1 MLPRAALRRTL
12 NPRHIAHRSPSTP
25 LRLRAPPAARPFS
38 WTPWRSP
45 DVQSAV
51 PAPIPDSSIAEA
63 QTAAVTPLSST
74 IPPLPPSDIPG
85 ELSQTAPIPP
95 TDLSALAPADSV
107 SQVPQTLENLILH
120 SGKSLPDVLSSE
132 EAVHASMKVSDLSLM
147 GYEHGII
154 SPMGWFT
161 DGLVALHTSIGLPW
175 WGAIAVTTVAIRLA
189 LSPLIISN
197 QKHSTRLAAV
207 NPQMQELMAQ
217 IQSASKSGDTHM
229 QALVSQRMQELMKT
243 HKVNPFKP
251 LLLPLIQLPIFL
263 TFFSIVRGLTALP
276 IPQFKEGGFGWIMD
290 LTASDP
296 YYILPLTSLAF
307 TNLVFVLGADGV
319 STAAKSG
326 ATPERTAHIRNF
338 VQMSTVISFPF
349 IMHFPAA
356 LLCYWTFSTGFTL
369 LQSLALRQNIVRKL
383 LGLPINPV
391 ETLESGAVPFK
402 SPSYLDTLKAAKGF
416 VTEKMDAARDQA
428 LEQAE
433 EKKMAQKRV
442 ANRRHQTDFVE
453 KIQEATV
460 ERELPVAPRKVGG
473 REAEKQRRIEEARRR
488 RSRG

>member
-1 MLPRAALRRTL
+1 MLQRAALRRPLGTRRPA
-12 NPRHIAHRSPSTP
+12 PRP
-25 LRLRAPPAARPFS
+25 LRLRAPPASRPFS

-45 DVQSAV
+45 AV
-51 PAPIPDSSIAEA
+51 PAPILDSSIPGA
-63 QTAAVTPLSST
+63 Q
-74 IPPLPPSDIPG
+74 PLPPSAIQS
-85 ELSQTAPIPP
+85 ELSQAAPIPP
-95 TDLSALAPADSV
+95 ADISALAPADTV

-120 SGKSLPDVLSSE
+120 SGKSLPDVLNSE

-147 GYEHGII
+147 GYEHGIL

-161 DGLVALHTSIGLPW
+161 DGLVALHTSVGLPW

-207 NPQMQELMAQ
+207 NPQLQELMAE

-229 QALVSQRMQELMKT
+229 QALVSQRMQELMRT

-251 LLLPLIQLPIFL
+251 LLLPLFQVPIFL

-369 LQSLALRQNIVRKL
+369 LQSLALRQNIIRKM
-383 LGLPINPV
+383 LGLPITPAQV
-391 ETLESGAVPFK
+391 AEPGAASIK
-402 SPSYLDTLKAAKGF
+402 DPSYLDTLKAIKNFA
-416 VTEKMDAARDQA
+416 TEKMDAAREQA
-428 LEQAE
+428 LEQEE
-433 EKKMAQKRV
+433 EKRLAQRRAVNKRP
-442 ANRRHQTDFVE
+442 QTDFVE
-453 KIQEATV
+453 KIQETTA
-460 ERELPVAPRKVGG
+460 EKEMPVSRKKVDS
-473 REAEKQRRIEEARRR
+473 REAEKQRRIEEARKR
-488 RSRG
+488 RSRA

>member
-1 MLPRAALRRTL
+1 MLQRAALRRPLGTRRL
-12 NPRHIAHRSPSTP
+12 APLP

-45 DVQSAV
+45 DAQSAV
-51 PAPIPDSSIAEA
+51 PAPILDSSIPEA
-63 QTAAVTPLSST
+63 QAAAATPLSST
-74 IPPLPPSDIPG
+74 IPPLPPSAIQS
-85 ELSQTAPIPP
+85 ELSQAAPIPP
-95 TDLSALAPADSV
+95 PDISALAPADTV
-107 SQVPQTLENLILH
+107 AQVPQTLENLILH
-120 SGKSLPDVLSSE
+120 SGKSLPDVLNSE

-147 GYEHGII
+147 GYEHGIL

-161 DGLVALHTSIGLPW
+161 DGLVALHTSVGLPW

-207 NPQMQELMAQ
+207 NPQLQELMAE

-229 QALVSQRMQELMKT
+229 QALVSQRMQELMRT

-251 LLLPLIQLPIFL
+251 LLLPLFQVPIFL

-369 LQSLALRQNIVRKL
+369 LQSLALRQNIIRRM
-383 LGLPINPV
+383 LGLPITPAQV
-391 ETLESGAVPFK
+391 ADPGAVSIK
-402 SPSYLDTLKAAKGF
+402 DPSYLDTLKAIKDFA
-416 VTEKMDAARDQA
+416 TEKMDAAREQA
-428 LEQAE
+428 LEQE
-433 EKKMAQKRV
+433 EERRLAQRRAVNKRP
-442 ANRRHQTDFVE
+442 QTDFVE
-453 KIQEATV
+453 KIQETTS
-460 ERELPVAPRKVGG
+460 EKEMPVSRKKVDS

-488 RSRG
+488 RSRA

>member
-1 MLPRAALRRTL
+1 MLHRAALRR
-12 NPRHIAHRSPSTP
+12 P
-25 LRLRAPPAARPFS
+25 LGTRRLPQLPPRLRAPPASRPFS

-45 DVQSAV
+45 DAQSAV
-51 PAPIPDSSIAEA
+51 PAPILD
-63 QTAAVTPLSST
+63 PLSSA
-74 IPPLPPSDIPG
+74 IPPLPPSAIQS
-85 ELSQTAPIPP
+85 ELSQAAPIPP
-95 TDLSALAPADSV
+95 PDISALAPADTL

-120 SGKSLPDVLSSE
+120 SGKSLPDVLNSE

-147 GYEHGII
+147 GYEHGIL

-161 DGLVALHTSIGLPW
+161 DGLVALHTSVGLPW

-207 NPQMQELMAQ
+207 NPQLQELMAE

-229 QALVSQRMQELMKT
+229 QALVSQRMQELMRT

-251 LLLPLIQLPIFL
+251 LLLPLFQVPIFL

-276 IPQFKEGGFGWIMD
+276 VPQFKEGGFGWIMD

-369 LQSLALRQNIVRKL
+369 LQSLALRQNIIRKM
-383 LGLPINPV
+383 LGLPITPAQV
-391 ETLESGAVPFK
+391 AEPGAVSIK
-402 SPSYLDTLKAAKGF
+402 DPSYLDTLKAIKNFA
-416 VTEKMDAARDQA
+416 TEKMDAAREQA
-428 LEQAE
+428 LEQEE
-433 EKKMAQKRV
+433 EKRLAQRKAVNKRP
-442 ANRRHQTDFVE
+442 QTDFVE
-453 KIQEATV
+453 KIQETTA
-460 ERELPVAPRKVGG
+460 EKEMPVSPKKVGS

-488 RSRG
+488 RSRA